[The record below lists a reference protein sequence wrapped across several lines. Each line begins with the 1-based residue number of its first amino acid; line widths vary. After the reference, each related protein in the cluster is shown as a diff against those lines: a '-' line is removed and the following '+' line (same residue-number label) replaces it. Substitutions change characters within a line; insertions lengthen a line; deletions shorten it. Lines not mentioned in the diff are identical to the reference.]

1 MKKLLSLLL
10 CVVTALSLAL
20 LGGCQV
26 SRTEKKTILIAAPD
40 GAPAL
45 AVYELMKNVD
55 HLAGYQVDY
64 KIVSGAANIGT
75 TFASGEADIA
85 VMPVNVAA
93 KLYNN
98 GTDLK
103 LLSVNVFGVLY
114 MVGKTPIATP
124 NDLIGKVVVNI
135 GQGGTPDI
143 TLKFI
148 LEENDVPYEISD
160 TPVEGK
166 VALKYV
172 NDGSE
177 VIALLSADKV
187 DYGVLGEPAVSG
199 AVKKTGGQIVMD
211 LQSVWS
217 DLLGEGT
224 FTQAGIV
231 VNKEVYSDNRLIAAL
246 NEKLTSNIDY
256 LFEDAENISSVLQA
270 NGSALQM
277 PFNEAVLT
285 RCNLKHASS
294 LSVKTQLEKYFNA
307 ILQRSPNFIGGKL
320 PEDGFYM

>member
-177 VIALLSADKV
+177 VRALLSANKV

-199 AVKKTGGQIVMD
+199 AVKRVFGG
-211 LQSVWS
+211 
-217 DLLGEGT
+217 
-224 FTQAGIV
+224 
-231 VNKEVYSDNRLIAAL
+231 
-246 NEKLTSNIDY
+246 
-256 LFEDAENISSVLQA
+256 
-270 NGSALQM
+270 
-277 PFNEAVLT
+277 
-285 RCNLKHASS
+285 
-294 LSVKTQLEKYFNA
+294 
-307 ILQRSPNFIGGKL
+307 
-320 PEDGFYM
+320 

>member
-103 LLSVNVFGVLY
+103 LLSVNVFGVL
-114 MVGKTPIATP
+114 
-124 NDLIGKVVVNI
+124 
-135 GQGGTPDI
+135 
-143 TLKFI
+143 
-148 LEENDVPYEISD
+148 
-160 TPVEGK
+160 
-166 VALKYV
+166 
-172 NDGSE
+172 
-177 VIALLSADKV
+177 
-187 DYGVLGEPAVSG
+187 
-199 AVKKTGGQIVMD
+199 
-211 LQSVWS
+211 
-217 DLLGEGT
+217 
-224 FTQAGIV
+224 
-231 VNKEVYSDNRLIAAL
+231 
-246 NEKLTSNIDY
+246 
-256 LFEDAENISSVLQA
+256 
-270 NGSALQM
+270 
-277 PFNEAVLT
+277 
-285 RCNLKHASS
+285 
-294 LSVKTQLEKYFNA
+294 
-307 ILQRSPNFIGGKL
+307 
-320 PEDGFYM
+320 